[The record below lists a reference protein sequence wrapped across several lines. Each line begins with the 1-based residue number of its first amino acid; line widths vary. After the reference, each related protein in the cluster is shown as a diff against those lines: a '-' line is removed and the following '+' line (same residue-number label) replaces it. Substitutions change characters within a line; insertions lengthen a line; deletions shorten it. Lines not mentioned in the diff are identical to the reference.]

1 MSEDSYKNIMK
12 ALDMLE
18 AEGVKHIKPEY
29 QKDYPRWQAIGLAI
43 AEVDR
48 SAKNVL
54 HLAYSA
60 LEDWNYHSINL
71 VIEWIASLYG
81 QTFHERDLVTLA
93 RMINKQGVTI
103 FTEWDSELTAYKT
116 KVVNVRVVIEDAP
129 EDEMEVTQ

>member
-1 MSEDSYKNIMK
+1 MSDDSYKTIMQ
-12 ALDMLE
+12 ALDMLA

-71 VIEWIASLYG
+71 IIEWIASLCG

-116 KVVNVRVVIEDAP
+116 KVVNVKVVIEDV
-129 EDEMEVTQ
+129 MVK